1 VDLNKYTTLILVN
14 GNYLIFPKVITK
26 IEQWIQSGGTL
37 IAYQDAIKWLNDNKL
52 IELVLKLASWRQRTF
67 HSSNRETTHKKSGA
81 IFETQLD
88 LSHPINFGMPRNT
101 MPIFRNTSII
111 IEPNKK
117 QL

>member
-1 VDLNKYTTLILVN
+1 METI
-14 GNYLIFPKVITK
+14 LIFSKVITK

-67 HSSNRETTHKKSGA
+67 HSSNRETTRAQEIAGA

-88 LSHPINFGMPRNT
+88 LSHPINFGMPKT
-101 MPIFRNTSII
+101 QCQF
-111 IEPNKK
+111 
-117 QL
+117 

>member
-1 VDLNKYTTLILVN
+1 
-14 GNYLIFPKVITK
+14 
-26 IEQWIQSGGTL
+26 L

-52 IELVLKLASWRQRTF
+52 IELVLKLASWRQGHFIRAIG
-67 HSSNRETTHKKSGA
+67 RLQGAQIAGA

-111 IEPNKK
+111 IEPNKTVITTLFNT
-117 QL
+117 QTH